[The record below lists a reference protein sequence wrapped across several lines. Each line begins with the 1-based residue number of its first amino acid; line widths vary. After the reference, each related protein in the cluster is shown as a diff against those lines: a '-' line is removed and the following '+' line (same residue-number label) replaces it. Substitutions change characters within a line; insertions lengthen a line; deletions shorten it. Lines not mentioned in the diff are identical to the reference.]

1 LNILSDGEND
11 PYGFPEAEEEA
22 VETHNSPQK
31 KKKKGIWSKIKSS
44 LRKKGKKSKKKKG
57 EQENESTTANTR
69 QTRASRRHA
78 AAL

>member
-11 PYGFPEAEEEA
+11 PYGFPDAEEEA
-22 VETHNSPQK
+22 ERHNSPK

-44 LRKKGKKSKKKKG
+44 LRKGKKKKKVDTL
-57 EQENESTTANTR
+57 QENEGSNTR